1 MQIGNQFIAYMQS
14 LQTRNTLMIPEKTAK
29 NLIDFLAIAAL
40 ALIVM
45 SPEVV
50 MAAGTPWE
58 NAATGILNVFQNG
71 LSQTL
76 ATIAV
81 IALGIMAAAGKL
93 EWGTAIKVIV
103 GIVLIFGSAKIVE
116 WIKSISAVA

>member
-14 LQTRNTLMIPEKTAK
+14 LQTRNTLVIPEKTAK

-103 GIVLIFGSAKIVE
+103 GIVLIFGSAKIVD